1 MKAQM
6 QTSRHNNKR
15 YISQLNSIKYKTN
28 IRNCKISLTK
38 TRYPLY
44 DPYTTCTAVN
54 SKLNHVIT
62 KSLPTNPL
70 HDKLTPLKHS
80 VRKAQHYIASTTRTG
95 HIKVVQHPC
104 QQPTSSLP
112 NYKKCVIHST
122 TKISNIGTNN
132 WEQRNKLHDLKTQT
146 TPNLLA

>member
-80 VRKAQHYIASTTRTG
+80 VRKAQQLHSEYHS
-95 HIKVVQHPC
+95 HWLVQHPC